1 MKALTHTF
9 GSVAMALLLLASTIP
24 WTVGK
29 HKCMGRIVD
38 VALFADAE
46 DCGMGLDPA
55 TAPEDGLQ
63 RSCCADE
70 HITIVGQDDL
80 RLVFNGLE
88 LGGHLVYLVP
98 STIGFWEAYIGF
110 GLPPIHLS
118 QYPPPQLP
126 KDRVVLHQVFLI

>member
-1 MKALTHTF
+1 MKALSHTL

-55 TAPEDGLQ
+55 TAQEDGLQ
-63 RSCCADE
+63 RHCCADE

-80 RLVFNGLE
+80 RLAFNDLE
-88 LGGHLVYLVP
+88 LGGQPVYLVP
-98 STIGFWEAYIGF
+98 SAVGFWEASIGI
-110 GLPPIHLS
+110 GLPPMHLL

-126 KDRVVLHQVFLI
+126 KDRVVLHQMFLI